1 VRWQRLAEA
10 FPWRTA
16 AMLAGFAASLWF
28 LWWTWFAQ
36 ELSPLE
42 RYYWPTYFSS
52 TEGAKQPG
60 STTLIAPL
68 FMTSHGRNSE
78 IALAPDV
85 DRGRTGT
92 LPLQLSQSAVDRGWT
107 GIEKAQPMRV
117 ESGAL
122 EDLLRERFYA
132 GQGFWH
138 MTMEPILDGC
148 AYLLVWIVIA
158 IVFVRRGLT
167 AEWKELWTVLAETD
181 SISDYNWDTPANRRG
196 IVARLGLRWNF
207 REWVNAPLIR
217 PVLTAFQTSRA
228 TEAKRD
234 SEVIREDIRRDQPS
248 LPVPLPL
255 DSAPQLRLE
264 APPINHP
271 KRPAK
276 PRFIFPG
283 RAGIQSA
290 NRKPKPWDE
299 SQWID

>member
-1 VRWQRLAEA
+1 MRWRSLAEA

-16 AMLAGFAASLWF
+16 ALLASFAAAQWF
-28 LWWTWFAQ
+28 LWGTWFAQ

-52 TEGAKQPG
+52 TEGAKHPG

-68 FMTSHGRNSE
+68 FMTANSRKSE

-85 DRGRTGT
+85 DRGRTGN
-92 LPLQLSQSAVDRGWT
+92 LHLQLSQSAVDRGWT

-138 MTMEPILDGC
+138 MTMEPILDGS

-158 IVFVRRGLT
+158 IVFVRRGLVG
-167 AEWKELWTVLAETD
+167 EWRNLWNALMESESTSD
-181 SISDYNWDTPANRRG
+181 SFWDTPSNRSG
-196 IVARLGLRWNF
+196 IVARIGLPWNL
-207 REWVNAPLIR
+207 RECVKGLLIR
-217 PVLTAFQTSRA
+217 PVQTALRTSRA
-228 TEAKRD
+228 TDAKRD
-234 SEVIREDIRRDQPS
+234 SEMIRADIRRGQPS
-248 LPVPLPL
+248 LPGPMPLE
-255 DSAPQLRLE
+255 SAPQLRLE
-264 APPINHP
+264 APPIDHR
-271 KRPAK
+271 KRPPK

-283 RAGIQSA
+283 RAGIRTA
-290 NRKPKPWDE
+290 NRKPKAWDE

>member
-1 VRWQRLAEA
+1 VRWQRLTEA

-16 AMLAGFAASLWF
+16 AMLAGFAASLWL

-42 RYYWPTYFSS
+42 RYYWPTYFTS
-52 TEGAKQPG
+52 TEGARHPG

-68 FMTSHGRNSE
+68 FMIAHGRKSE

-85 DRGRTGT
+85 DRGKTGD
-92 LPLQLSQSAVDRGWT
+92 LPLQLSQSAVERGWT
-107 GIEKAQPMRV
+107 GIEKARPTRI

-132 GQGFWH
+132 GQGFWY
-138 MTMEPILDGC
+138 MTLEPILDGC

-158 IVFVRRGLT
+158 IIFVRRGLA
-167 AEWKELWTVLAETD
+167 AEWKELWTVIVETD
-181 SISDYNWDTPANRRG
+181 STSDYNWDTPGNRRG
-196 IVARLGLRWNF
+196 IVARLGFHWNL
-207 REWVNAPLIR
+207 REWVENLFIK
-217 PVLTAFQTSRA
+217 PVRTLRQSSRLVD
-228 TEAKRD
+228 AKRD
-234 SEVIREDIRRDQPS
+234 SEAICGDIGRDQPLS
-248 LPVPLPL
+248 SAPMPP
-255 DSAPQLRLE
+255 DSAPQLKLE

-271 KRPAK
+271 KRPAQ

-283 RAGIQSA
+283 REGIRSA
-290 NRKPKPWDE
+290 NRQPKPWDE